1 VSMPCTNPALGV
13 APVSDSSR
21 STQRATGMNC
31 TTIKYTAKAC
41 RFGPYP
47 TGPARAPRGRA
58 AVCTVPQ
65 SQRTACWS
73 YWVIVTLTCGISC
86 CW

>member
-1 VSMPCTNPALGV
+1 
-13 APVSDSSR
+13 
-21 STQRATGMNC
+21 MNC

-47 TGPARAPRGRA
+47 TGPARAPSGRI
-58 AVCTVPQ
+58 AVCTAPQ
-65 SQRTACWS
+65 PQRTACWS
-73 YWVIVTLTCGISC
+73 YWVTVTLTCGISC